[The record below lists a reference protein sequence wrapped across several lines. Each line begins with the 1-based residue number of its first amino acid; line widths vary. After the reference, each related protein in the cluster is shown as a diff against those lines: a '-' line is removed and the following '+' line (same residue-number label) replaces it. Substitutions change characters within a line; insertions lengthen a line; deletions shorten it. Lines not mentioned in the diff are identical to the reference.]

1 MHLYN
6 GLESLFNTFSIGTKH
21 RHSNRSIGHSFYTCI
36 PVHFVHIRWWPW
48 PKIFAL
54 QDIEPDFWT
63 CWAQLPPNLMQ
74 QRQYRSRIRDEP
86 ETFPWKIKDF
96 SIKQNGTQL
105 LRSFK
110 PDNIQL
116 YRFKQKSYHWNIT
129 SYWKLSKRRIYMCD
143 SRDGSNPVMLS
154 HPMCLE

>member
-1 MHLYN
+1 MHLHN

-36 PVHFVHIRWWPW
+36 LVHFVHIRWWPW

-105 LRSFK
+105 IRSFK
-110 PDNIQL
+110 SDIFNYI
-116 YRFKQKSYHWNIT
+116 
-129 SYWKLSKRRIYMCD
+129 D
-143 SRDGSNPVMLS
+143 SNRNHIIGIS
-154 HPMCLE
+154 HHTGNFQRVGFTCVTLGMGQTQ